1 VSILDKIGKRPVAMG
16 LGLALVAG
24 HGLLKG
30 FNSSG
35 ANQSFYELATGNPN
49 IDKDIL
55 GTSINPANL
64 MLNLPFS
71 RTNVAL
77 HGLPGLNIGLRFM
90 SPLGSMALPNGT
102 ARLIAATRT
111 GFVNKKTTSAAF
123 SRAGEPFSTT
133 PNTFPSA
140 DGSLVFGLNNARH
153 GG

>member
-1 VSILDKIGKRPVAMG
+1 MSILDKIGKRPVAMG

-77 HGLPGLNIGLRFM
+77 HGLPGFRSGLPKLM
-90 SPLGSMALPNGT
+90 
-102 ARLIAATRT
+102 AATRT